1 MDIDGIKV
9 TPYRAGHVLGA
20 CMFYVD
26 IGGLRAL
33 YTGDYSRTPD
43 RHLPGADLPSVPPHV
58 VICES
63 TYGVSPHSP
72 REERERRFTDRVHQ
86 ILNRGG
92 KVLLPVVALGRAQEL
107 LLILEDYWVKHP
119 ELRGVPIY
127 QASALARRA
136 MTVYQT
142 YINVLNS
149 DMKAA
154 FEEANPFVFNHV
166 NHLSSANGLDDVG
179 PCVVL
184 ATPSMLQSGLSRELF
199 EAWCGDANNGVIIAD
214 FAVQGT
220 LAREILSD
228 CKSIQSR
235 SGGELPLKMS
245 VDAISFSAHADYPQT
260 QQFLDALAPPHVV
273 LVHGEA
279 GEMGKLKRALEGKA
293 AADGKKM
300 HVYSPKNCQAVEIKH
315 SGSKTAKVL
324 GALAENPPA
333 AGDRVRGLLVRK
345 DFGHMLVAPGDLPE
359 YTKLATAAVTQRQ
372 MIPTETPLTDL
383 RFALEALFEGIHT
396 VTSLRKESPPAS
408 PPASP
413 KAKAKKA
420 APRASPKRGGKKVK
434 AEEVKDEPAE
444 LDAVK
449 AEDDA
454 ADAGEPR
461 GEPEPEGLSV
471 NGGALTIVR
480 RAASGKTGVAHALV
494 EWSSDP
500 LTDMIADAVLSVI
513 LQLAE
518 EPAGLA
524 EAEKAHKN
532 ALEAKDTDGAANA
545 RLRIVAGMLG
555 VQFGDPD
562 VDEPTQTLR
571 LRVENAD
578 ATVKYGTRS
587 VECADPA
594 TRARVETALE
604 RIDVAIADSAFAR
617 TLPSVSGMSGSRGGS
632 ALGGT

>member
-1 MDIDGIKV
+1 
-9 TPYRAGHVLGA
+9 
-20 CMFYVD
+20 
-26 IGGLRAL
+26 
-33 YTGDYSRTPD
+33 
-43 RHLPGADLPSVPPHV
+43 
-58 VICES
+58 
-63 TYGVSPHSP
+63 
-72 REERERRFTDRVHQ
+72 
-86 ILNRGG
+86 
-92 KVLLPVVALGRAQEL
+92 
-107 LLILEDYWVKHP
+107 
-119 ELRGVPIY
+119 
-127 QASALARRA
+127 
-136 MTVYQT
+136 
-142 YINVLNS
+142 
-149 DMKAA
+149 
-154 FEEANPFVFNHV
+154 
-166 NHLSSANGLDDVG
+166 
-179 PCVVL
+179 
-184 ATPSMLQSGLSRELF
+184 
-199 EAWCGDANNGVIIAD
+199 
-214 FAVQGT
+214 
-220 LAREILSD
+220 
-228 CKSIQSR
+228 
-235 SGGELPLKMS
+235 
-245 VDAISFSAHADYPQT
+245 
-260 QQFLDALAPPHVV
+260 VV

-396 VTSLRKESPPAS
+396 VTSLRKESPEGSRGS

-420 APRASPKRGGKKVK
+420 AKKASPRRGGKKEVK
-434 AEEVKDEPAE
+434 AEAVKDEPAE

-454 ADAGEPR
+454 ADAGE
-461 GEPEPEGLSV
+461 EEPEGLSV

-532 ALEAKDTDGAANA
+532 ALEAKDKDGAANA
-545 RLRIVAGMLG
+545 RLRIVAAMLG
-555 VQFGDPD
+555 VQFGEPD

-578 ATVKYGTRS
+578 ATVQYKTRS

-632 ALGGT
+632 ALLGT